1 MNYINMIDLDS
12 IPEEIFKFIT
22 ISRSKDKIEI
32 IGYPNSVVFINKSL
46 QFKAVYIIPVD
57 MLKRNLFDGFF
68 EDISTLF
75 RNLFDEVYI
84 GGPKYEV

>member
-1 MNYINMIDLDS
+1 MNYVNMIDLDS
-12 IPEEIFKFIT
+12 IPKEIFKFIT
-22 ISRSKDKIEI
+22 ISRFKDKIEI
-32 IGYPNSVVFINKSL
+32 IGYPNSVVFVNKSL
-46 QFKAVYIIPVD
+46 QLKAVYIIPVD